1 LSNEKKKRPKKP
13 RVLYRNY
20 VIDYVEQTLQLEN
33 PDQEIIRFKRSSRA
47 NNRSNNSVLQF
58 RSVINWLPNNLKPDL
73 IRFTHDTVG
82 TITNSSELGHLQDDY
97 TPDSIDTVVII
108 ENEIEMENR
117 RDLPKKRLDNLLS
130 KVAFLQITQ
139 ARRQIL
145 VLTDKGTYFA
155 LRKHFKDLLSS
166 QINGQTILPEKTR
179 LSSSVAPQYF
189 TVKDLPGLEVRLVQ
203 FPVFINDEIVPKL
216 ENTTLT
222 FSQILGGF
230 QYGLL
235 KLDDLPE
242 HGSLAKPTIVKKSNR
257 NEEDEVLKPEVWNW
271 NTKRHYDVNIKEIV
285 TYLFERSGFMKD
297 HKGKSTYRGNSSNSA
312 PGSGSKI
319 TSKEKQKA

>member
-1 LSNEKKKRPKKP
+1 MSKEQRPKKP

-20 VIDYVEQTLQLEN
+20 VVDYVEETLKLEN
-33 PDQEIIRFKRSSRA
+33 PDQEIIRFGRYSA
-47 NNRSNNSVLQF
+47 NNRPNKSGISLRN
-58 RSVINWLPNNLKPDL
+58 VIAWLPNNLKPDL
-73 IRFTHDTVG
+73 IRFVYDNDG
-82 TITNSSELGHLQDDY
+82 TITNSAGLGYLPDDY
-97 TPDSIDTVVII
+97 VPDSIDTVVIV

-117 RDLPKKRLDNLLS
+117 RDLSKKQLKNLLS
-130 KVAFLQITQ
+130 KVAFLQTTQ

-155 LRKHFKDLLSS
+155 LRKHFKYLLSF
-166 QINGQTILPEKTR
+166 QIKPEKR

-203 FPVFINDEIVPKL
+203 FPVFINDEIGSEL

-235 KLDDLPE
+235 NLDDLPE
-242 HGSLAKPTIVKKSNR
+242 HGSLAKPSILKKPNQNDSKATSEVKP
-257 NEEDEVLKPEVWNW
+257 DTWNW
-271 NTKRHYDVNIKEIV
+271 RPKNSDVNVKEIV

-297 HKGKSTYRGNSSNSA
+297 HKGKSTYRGNSGKSA
-312 PGSGSKI
+312 PGSSSKL
-319 TSKEKQKA
+319 KQTVRP